1 MDPAAPR
8 PEVPAPPAAPGADLT
23 ADFQGM
29 LDVRVPVE
37 VVLGTGALTVR
48 DCLAL
53 DRMRIVPLVQ
63 SAGQDLMVMA
73 SGVPIA
79 RAEVVI
85 VEDST
90 AVRITEIEAPAGG
103 ER

>member
-1 MDPAAPR
+1 MDPAAPP
-8 PEVPAPPAAPGADLT
+8 PEATAPAEAPVVDLT

-53 DRMRIVPLVQ
+53 DRMRIVQLVQ